1 MQKIRDYVST
11 NDAKDENT
19 HEILCN
25 DYNDDM
31 NTGKNNKIKKYMC
44 KLSKLNNYKYTGS
57 YKKPYDYYDYYLG
70 DRKFDF
76 ETLTYDNVNKTTTE
90 KKNIIKNIIFWS
102 IERLIGVK
110 YKWIYYDDRTDKYKN
125 TNAFHKNDMP
135 IPYYSQIYDQGMNC
149 IGLINL
155 IYRIIF
161 KSVPYITY
169 KYSIYKEFET
179 IGSLHQF
186 IEYLKYYNK
195 CTPIKYDKNDISTVE
210 EFKRMPIGT
219 LFIYTPNSGH
229 VALYIGNGYVLHSW
243 ANNDSL
249 SDKLENPGVTIST
262 IEAMIY
268 WLEES
273 NKNTNHKYYYSV
285 PDEWLFGEASK

>member
-1 MQKIRDYVST
+1 M
-11 NDAKDENT
+11 
-19 HEILCN
+19 
-25 DYNDDM
+25 
-31 NTGKNNKIKKYMC
+31 
-44 KLSKLNNYKYTGS
+44 
-57 YKKPYDYYDYYLG
+57 
-70 DRKFDF
+70 
-76 ETLTYDNVNKTTTE
+76 
-90 KKNIIKNIIFWS
+90 
-102 IERLIGVK
+102 
-110 YKWIYYDDRTDKYKN
+110 KN

-155 IYRIIF
+155 IYRRIF
-161 KSVPYITY
+161 KSVPYLFYDPFNIHIRIGT
-169 KYSIYKEFET
+169 F
-179 IGSLHQF
+179 GSLHQF
-186 IEYLKYYNK
+186 IEYLKRYNK
-195 CTPIKYDKNDISTVE
+195 CTLNKGRFPVE
-210 EFKRMPIGT
+210 KFKRLPIGT

-243 ANNDSL
+243 ANNDSP

-273 NKNTNHKYYYSV
+273 NKNTEHEYYYSV